1 VFKSAVIF
9 NEIFLKHDLP
19 SHPEN
24 ATRLHAFLKTLPSF
38 NIPILDS
45 KPVDMQL
52 LKLAHE
58 ESYIHEVEK
67 RCQGFEGHLDPDT
80 YYNEHSYFAALM
92 AAGAVEKAVNLCFKE
107 NFNCVLCAVRPP
119 GHHAEHDRAMGF
131 CIFNN
136 VVVGALKALELAFKK
151 VFIVDFDAHHGNGTQ
166 HILSYNPDVF
176 YFSSHRYP
184 FYPGTGSERENNE
197 HIHNVP
203 LSAGAGDVEI
213 KQIYGEILPGLINKF
228 QPEILLVSTGFDL
241 HKDDYLAGMKVTDEG
256 VRFILETLVSIAREK
271 TLPIIFSL
279 EGGYNL
285 EVLER
290 SGEMLFKLIS

>member
-1 VFKSAVIF
+1 MGKSAVIF

-24 ATRLHAFLKTLPSF
+24 ATRLHALLKTLPSF

-58 ESYIHEVEK
+58 EKYIREIEK

-80 YYNEHSYFAALM
+80 YYNEHSYYAALM

-107 NFNCVLCAVRPP
+107 NYNCVLCAVRPP
-119 GHHAEHDRAMGF
+119 GHHAERGRSMGF

-136 VVVGALKALELAFKK
+136 VVVGALHALTSGFKK
-151 VFIVDFDAHHGNGTQ
+151 VFIIDFDAHHGNGTQ
-166 HILSYNPDVF
+166 HILADNPHVF
-176 YFSSHRYP
+176 YFSSHQYP
-184 FYPGTGSERENNE
+184 FYPGTGSENENNE
-197 HIHNVP
+197 HIYNAP
-203 LSAGAGDVEI
+203 LSSGAGDKEI
-213 KQIYGEILPGLINKF
+213 KQVYGEILPALINKF
-228 QPEILLVSTGFDL
+228 QPEILLVSAGFDL
-241 HKDDYLAGMKVTDEG
+241 HEDDPLTNLKVTDEG
-256 VRFILETLVSIAREK
+256 VKFILETLVMTAREK
-271 TLPIIFSL
+271 TMPIIFTL

-285 EVLER
+285 QALER
-290 SGEMLFKLIS
+290 CGEIMFRLM